1 MPWGERGATS
11 SGFLA
16 LWLVVS
22 LPGKADWS
30 WGGREEVGVLPE
42 FPSGCLRLASTE
54 GLPLWRWSLCP
65 LSLPH
70 LCLLATASFSSPQD
84 EGRSGS
90 LAFTSLGCTCGFHMS
105 LPCLCLKTKHHRVW
119 HPPQVILIGVS
130 STPQGSWPIVSL
142 LKQQSAFRSREGTC
156 HLKLNLRAVGP

>member
-1 MPWGERGATS
+1 MSDLPLPSLLCPCPGANVGPPPRASWPSGLWSVSQGRQIGAGVGERRWVYS
-11 SGFLA
+11 
-16 LWLVVS
+16 
-22 LPGKADWS
+22 
-30 WGGREEVGVLPE
+30 PE

-54 GLPLWRWSLCP
+54 GLPLWRWPLCP

-105 LPCLCLKTKHHRVW
+105 LPCLCLKTKHHRV
-119 HPPQVILIGVS
+119 
-130 STPQGSWPIVSL
+130 
-142 LKQQSAFRSREGTC
+142 
-156 HLKLNLRAVGP
+156 